1 MSNYNKLFAAILS
14 TLVSRWLLD
23 YLNVDAAALGV
34 QADLQMAVSLAID
47 AAVAGFNGF
56 WVWLLPN
63 GWFWKR
69 PVK

>member
-1 MSNYNKLFAAILS
+1 MTVYNKLFAAIGS

-34 QADLQMAVSLAID
+34 QADLQMAVSLGID
-47 AAVAGFNGF
+47 AGVAAFNGF

-63 GWFWKR
+63 KAK
-69 PVK
+69 P